1 MRVTSAVSVGAQC
14 APNLRAEPLDGYG
27 VLKYGD
33 EVGGGKILHVT
44 MSLWDV
50 GIPFKNPNSSPLA

>member
-33 EVGGGKILHVT
+33 EVLRRRWQDITCNHVI
-44 MSLWDV
+44 V
-50 GIPFKNPNSSPLA
+50 GCRHTH